1 MGDLTEHFSK
11 YEFKCPCSECK
22 HRKIHIDLNLVYRL
36 EEIREIIGNKR
47 IDITSGIRCK
57 AENIRSGGDSNSPHL
72 PFYVIVKGKKVL
84 RGCIAA
90 DIQAKGVKPVE
101 VALMAEPVDG
111 VRIGIYPNHVHIDVL
126 CPNPSRYWLVKKY
139 NQTPIYSGYETD
151 LKNFLR
157 KEKII

>member
-72 PFYVIVKGKKVL
+72 LGK
-84 RGCIAA
+84 AA
-90 DIQAKGVKPVE
+90 DIQIKEVKPVE

-157 KEKII
+157 KENYI

>member
-11 YEFKCPCSECK
+11 YEFKCCCSECK

-47 IDITSGIRCK
+47 IDITSGVRCK
-57 AENIRSGGDSNSPHL
+57 AENSRSGGDNNSPHL
-72 PFYVIVKGKKVL
+72 LGKG
-84 RGCIAA
+84 A
-90 DIQAKGVKPVE
+90 DITINGMKPVE
-101 VALMAEPVDG
+101 VALMAELIEG
-111 VRIGIYPNHVHIDVL
+111 VRIGVYPNHVHIDVIP
-126 CPNPSRYWLVKKY
+126 PNPSRFWLVKKY
-139 NQTPIYSGYETD
+139 GQTPIYSGYETD

>member
-1 MGDLTEHFSK
+1 MGDLTEHFNK
-11 YEFKCPCSECK
+11 WEFKCCCSECK
-22 HRKIHIDLNLVYRL
+22 HKKVHIDLNLVYRL

-47 IDITSGIRCK
+47 IDITSGVRCK

-72 PFYVIVKGKKVL
+72 LGK
-84 RGCIAA
+84 AA
-90 DIQAKGVKPVE
+90 DIQIKEVKPVE

-157 KEKII
+157 KENYI

>member
-11 YEFKCPCSECK
+11 WEFKCPCSECRGK
-22 HRKIHIDLNLVYRL
+22 KVNIDLNLVNKL
-36 EEIREIIGNKR
+36 EEIREIIGGLPIN
-47 IDITSGIRCK
+47 ITSGVRCK
-57 AENIRSGGDSNSPHL
+57 AENYRAGGASNSPHL

-101 VALMAEPVDG
+101 VALMAELIEG
-111 VRIGIYPNHVHIDVL
+111 VRIGIYPNHVHIDVI
-126 CPNPSRYWLVKKY
+126 CPNPSKFWLVKKY
-139 NQTPIYSGYETD
+139 GQTPIYSGYESD

-157 KEKII
+157 KENYI